1 MPFSIRPTPLIAA
14 FAATASLVLGVAA
27 SGAKPDKPPKPPKP
41 KIELLTVNEQAAVEK
56 RAIKVRVEARRGAE
70 AVASADVVVDGYPED
85 FPFGL
90 GPETKPLKRNEATI
104 RFPLSARKVE
114 LISFAA
120 QTCRGTSIT
129 IEAEVKKRVGRISR
143 SLAVPSDC

>member
-27 SGAKPDKPPKPPKP
+27 SGAKPDKPPKP
-41 KIELLTVNEQAAVEK
+41 KIELLTVSEQAAVNK
-56 RAIKVRVEARRGAE
+56 RAIKIRVEARRGAE
-70 AVASADVVVDGYPED
+70 AVASAHVVVDGYPED

-90 GPETKPLKRNEATI
+90 GPETRPLRRDQATI

-120 QTCRGTSIT
+120 QTCRGTTIS
-129 IEAEVKKRVGRISR
+129 IEAEVKKRIGRLTR
-143 SLAVPSDC
+143 ELALPSDC